1 MITSKISEALES
13 YFEQYD
19 LMVAIAQPIM
29 LAKANNKTHCGEVGM
44 ASAAQT
50 SGIDSAFEIHPLT
63 PAIGAELSG
72 IDLSEPLSAEII
84 ADIRQTLLD
93 NKVIFFRDQN
103 LNREQLLR
111 FAKGFG
117 ALEIHPAT
125 PKDQSNPE
133 ILRIE
138 HGAKS
143 KGQENMWHSDVT
155 WRAEPSLGS
164 VLSALEIPPVG
175 GDTLFA
181 NMNLAYEKLPQDLRD
196 HITGMT
202 AVHDIARVFAKRL
215 NKKPEELHDQYP
227 PQEHPVVR
235 THPETG
241 LPSLYVNSAFTSHIV
256 GLAPDE
262 SQELLKKLYATAAN
276 PEIQCRFKW
285 TKGAIAFWDNRA
297 SQHFAASDY
306 FPARRVM
313 ERATIAGDRPYFT
326 ADH

>member
-1 MITSKISEALES
+1 
-13 YFEQYD
+13 
-19 LMVAIAQPIM
+19 
-29 LAKANNKTHCGEVGM
+29 M

-72 IDLSEPLSAEII
+72 INLSEPLSAEII

-103 LNREQLLR
+103 LNREQLLH
-111 FAKGFG
+111 FAKSFG

-125 PKDQSNPE
+125 PKDQPNPE

-155 WRAEPSLGS
+155 WRTKPSLGS

-181 NMNLAYEKLPQDLRD
+181 NMNLAYEKLPQDVRE

-241 LPSLYVNSAFTSHIV
+241 LRSLYVNSAFTSHIV
-256 GLAPDE
+256 GMDADD

-313 ERATIAGDRPYFT
+313 ERATIAGDRPYFS

>member
-1 MITSKISEALES
+1 
-13 YFEQYD
+13 
-19 LMVAIAQPIM
+19 
-29 LAKANNKTHCGEVGM
+29 M
-44 ASAAQT
+44 AGAAQA
-50 SGIDSAFEIHPLT
+50 SGMESAFEIHPLT

-72 IDLSEPLSAEII
+72 IDLSDPLPDETI
-84 ADIRQTLLD
+84 ADIRQALLD
-93 NKVIFFRDQN
+93 HKVIFFRDQN
-103 LNREQLLR
+103 LEQEQLLG
-111 FAKGFG
+111 FAKRFG
-117 ALEIHPAT
+117 TLEIHPAT
-125 PKDQSNPE
+125 PKDQLNPE

-155 WRAEPSLGS
+155 WRPEPSLGS

-181 NMNLAYEKLPQDLRD
+181 NMNLAYEKLPQDVREFVA
-196 HITGMT
+196 GKT

-227 PQEHPVVR
+227 PQEYPVVR

-241 LPSLYVNSAFTSHIV
+241 LCSLYVNSAFTSHIV
-256 GLAPDE
+256 GMDADD
-262 SQELLKKLYATAAN
+262 SKELLRRLYATAAN

-306 FPARRVM
+306 FPARRIM
-313 ERATIAGDRPYFT
+313 ERATIAGDRPYFS
-326 ADH
+326 ADS